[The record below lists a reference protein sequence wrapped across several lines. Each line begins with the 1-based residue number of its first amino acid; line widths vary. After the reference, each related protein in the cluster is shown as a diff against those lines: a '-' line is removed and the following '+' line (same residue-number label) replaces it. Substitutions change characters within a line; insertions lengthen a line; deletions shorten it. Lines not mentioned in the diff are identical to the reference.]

1 MLSILTLGFLIG
13 MQHALEADHLA
24 AVSSSASE
32 EKCAHRIVRHGVA
45 WGIGHSITLLGFA
58 GAAILLRG
66 SISDW
71 LVTGLEFVVGVMLVL
86 LGSRVIYRLTR
97 DKVHIHVHRHADGAV
112 HLHAHSHRGERTS
125 GHPEFHE
132 HEHKDGFPLV
142 TLCVG
147 LTHGMA
153 GSAALLILA
162 MSSATSPILGLL
174 YVAIFG
180 AGSILGMAALSAV
193 ISVPLTYSARQMTGM
208 HRALQALVGIG
219 ASTLGL
225 FTIRAAALAHGVA
238 M

>member
-24 AVSSSASE
+24 AVSSIASE

-71 LVTGLEFVVGVMLVL
+71 LATGLEFVVGVMLVL